1 MSQQTRLVFSFDKD
15 EIIPTF
21 LGWGHGLK
29 EENMCFWETISC
41 EKTADGIIKD
51 YAKKAIYK
59 DVEVHIFLKFIV
71 KNGYDALE
79 KGIVKVGGK
88 ECAVIDLRS
97 YYSLQIG
104 QYCYDNI
111 SVIKLP
117 YNIFDSAGMSANG
130 TSSDSGLNTSG
141 TTGVTNV
148 MTAPEISC

>member
-15 EIIPTF
+15 EIMPTF

-41 EKTADGIIKD
+41 EKTEHDTIKE
-51 YAKKAIYK
+51 YTKKALYK
-59 DVEVHIFLKFIV
+59 DVEVYIFLKFIV
-71 KNGYDALE
+71 KNGYDTLE
-79 KGIVKVGGK
+79 KGIVKVGDK
-88 ECAVIDLRS
+88 ECVVIDLRS

-117 YNIFDSAGMSANG
+117 YNIFDLAGVSANG
-130 TSSDSGLNTSG
+130 ASTNSGLKTTR
-141 TTGVTNV
+141 TTGVANV

>member
-15 EIIPTF
+15 EIMPTF

-41 EKTADGIIKD
+41 EKTEDSTIKE
-51 YAKKAIYK
+51 YTKKALYK
-59 DVEVHIFLKFIV
+59 DAEVYIFLKFIE
-71 KNGYDALE
+71 KNGYDTLE
-79 KGIVKVGGK
+79 KGVAKVGDK
-88 ECAVIDLRS
+88 ECVIIDLRS

-130 TSSDSGLNTSG
+130 TSSDSGLKTSR
-141 TTGVTNV
+141 TTGVANV